1 MRACRRLIDTS
12 FCEMPCEL
20 QMFEATH
27 ASRVRETAQS
37 LDVLPKLDLVWYFQQ
52 WPHEKLMLL
61 CSWHCTVLY
70 FLVQNKLS
78 LFLNVTRGWMT
89 VSVTVLSVT
98 QIYYARLIALFSRMI
113 GWFLLISKS
122 TNIDWIRIEN
132 RHTWHYQKV
141 WWWVVVVM

>member
-37 LDVLPKLDLVWYFQQ
+37 LDVLPKLDLVWSFQQ

-78 LFLNVTRGWMT
+78 LFFKRHPGVNDGFSNCFIGHSDLLCAPNRTILSDDWL
-89 VSVTVLSVT
+89 VLVGFKNKK
-98 QIYYARLIALFSRMI
+98 Y
-113 GWFLLISKS
+113 
-122 TNIDWIRIEN
+122 
-132 RHTWHYQKV
+132 
-141 WWWVVVVM
+141 